1 MSQDKDSRNNNGMM
15 LNEKSHSNRF
25 EMADLPA
32 EVAKVVDKL
41 QEGDISEPFVMLNPK
56 TQREQVAI
64 VRLNK
69 RIDGHRADLAD
80 DYQTLKALYENQKK
94 GDIIENWVKEK
105 QRTTYVYIEEGW
117 RDCEFRYDWLNNQS
131 PK

>member
-1 MSQDKDSRNNNGMM
+1 MAKAM
-15 LNEKSHSNRF
+15 LHSLDR
-25 EMADLPA
+25 
-32 EVAKVVDKL
+32 
-41 QEGDISEPFVMLNPK
+41 
-56 TQREQVAI
+56 
-64 VRLNK
+64 
-69 RIDGHRADLAD
+69 DGAHRADLAD